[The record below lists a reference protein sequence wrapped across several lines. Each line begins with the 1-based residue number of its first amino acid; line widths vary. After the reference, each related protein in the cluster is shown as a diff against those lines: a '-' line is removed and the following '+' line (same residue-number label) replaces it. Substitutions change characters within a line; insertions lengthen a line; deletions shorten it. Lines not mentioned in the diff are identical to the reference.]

1 MNQKIKE
8 KKKSKN
14 NHNARNIT
22 IMISIFLLAII
33 IGILIMQRYVF
44 FYPWHDKDSY
54 NTLKTNTSFQEITI
68 ESNGQKLNGWLK
80 YNTDKNKKSPL
91 LIFFGGNMQ
100 NSSNAMLYF
109 ESSNKYNYFENY
121 NVMMID
127 YPGYGLSKGGPS
139 KDSLLKAGL
148 NIYDYAKNQNYVD
161 KNNIT
166 VLGYSIGSGVAT
178 YVASERNVSGLIL
191 IAPYDELI
199 SVYNS
204 NFNIFYG
211 PLRLLA
217 RYNFTSNNY
226 AKNVKVPP
234 LVITSYD
241 DEVINYK
248 FAEKLVKNFNKTYK
262 FTTLDHQIS
271 HNSYF
276 NYQHTLTDI
285 HDYLQTRI
293 NKE

>member
-109 ESSNKYNYFENY
+109 ENSNKYNYFDQNELVTDEYGNAY
-121 NVMMID
+121 VGKYIISAVNALIIRIFELSAESKMISFIINVID
-127 YPGYGLSKGGPS
+127 SCLIVIRYILYLKYLKSTI
-139 KDSLLKAGL
+139 LLL
-148 NIYDYAKNQNYVD
+148 NN
-161 KNNIT
+161 
-166 VLGYSIGSGVAT
+166 
-178 YVASERNVSGLIL
+178 
-191 IAPYDELI
+191 
-199 SVYNS
+199 
-204 NFNIFYG
+204 
-211 PLRLLA
+211 
-217 RYNFTSNNY
+217 
-226 AKNVKVPP
+226 
-234 LVITSYD
+234 
-241 DEVINYK
+241 
-248 FAEKLVKNFNKTYK
+248 
-262 FTTLDHQIS
+262 
-271 HNSYF
+271 NSYS
-276 NYQHTLTDI
+276 
-285 HDYLQTRI
+285 
-293 NKE
+293 